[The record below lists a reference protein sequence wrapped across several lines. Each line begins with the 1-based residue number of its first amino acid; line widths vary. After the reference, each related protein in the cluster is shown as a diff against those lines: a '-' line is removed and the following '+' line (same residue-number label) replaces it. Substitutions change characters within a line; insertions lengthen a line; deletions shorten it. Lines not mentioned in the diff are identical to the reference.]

1 MSNPDHEVFETDG
14 TRYDL
19 VLVDDP
25 YGGILVVWPQGK
37 QFWRYHPGDRL
48 KPLMAMCND
57 YDTRNIFAYLETRRY
72 RC

>member
-1 MSNPDHEVFETDG
+1 MSNSNHEVFEADG

-25 YGGILVVWPQGK
+25 YGGILVIWPQGK
-37 QFWRYHPGDRL
+37 QFWRYHPNDRL
-48 KPLMAMCND
+48 KPLNAMCND